1 MAFWKD
7 YAVPSWWESWISKE
21 AEVLQSRQALF
32 RPVEPIP
39 GIHPLRPCLPADAD
53 DITRL
58 LRAHFTV
65 GARCRMELPSARI
78 CGGLQAGWI
87 GVCAR
92 DLSHNR
98 LIGCA
103 FSLPAEFEG
112 RPCGIVDFFCV
123 EPTWRKRGVARS
135 LLRSLVNQTAAADR
149 LVHFF
154 LKEGFPLLSLPP
166 LYQGR
171 WMWRRSAG
179 NQKIS
184 CPPGFCFQ
192 DLYHRSLPEGHR
204 LGELVEYPRGASA
217 QQIEEV
223 IDNSSYEI
231 VCMDTRSPH
240 ILGKGWKNDITYQ
253 WYCFNFHPG
262 SFFATK
268 PPVFRLR

>member
-7 YAVPSWWESWISKE
+7 YVVPSWWGSWIPRE
-21 AEVLQSRQALF
+21 PTVLQSRQALV
-32 RPVEPIP
+32 RPVAPIS
-39 GIHPLRPCLPADAD
+39 GIHPLRACLPEDAE

-78 CGGLQAGWI
+78 RAGLQAGWI

-92 DLSHNR
+92 DRSHNR
-98 LIGCA
+98 LVGCA

-123 EPTWRKRGVARS
+123 EPAWRKRGIARS

-149 LVHFF
+149 LIHFF
-154 LKEGFPLLSLPP
+154 IKEGFPLLSLPP

-171 WMWRRSAG
+171 WMWRRSRG
-179 NQKIS
+179 SKRGS
-184 CPPGFCFQ
+184 RLGFGFQ
-192 DLYHRSLPEGHR
+192 DLYHRSLPEGYR
-204 LGELVEYPRGASA
+204 LGELVEYPSGASA
-217 QQIEEV
+217 QEIEEA
-223 IDNSSYEI
+223 IDNSPFEI
-231 VCMDTRSPH
+231 VCMDTRFPH
-240 ILGKGWKNDITYQ
+240 ISEKGWKNDITYQ

-262 SFFATK
+262 SFFSNK
-268 PPVFRLR
+268 PPVFQLR